1 MTFRRI
7 AITLTGIAAA
17 AFLAAGPAAAA
28 TSDSGWFAGK
38 EAARGGFS
46 YENLGGPWG
55 ITRAH
60 GGFEESGS
68 LIGGIDISGTDY

>member
-38 EAARGGFS
+38 EAARGELL
-46 YENLGGPWG
+46 ENLGGPWG